1 MAHLRLLLP
10 LAVAVVAAT
19 ALHGAP
25 SAAATPA
32 PEAPDVTGD
41 GLATRRWGEAG
52 HRIVGEAAARALPAD
67 MPAFFREAVGQLT
80 YLNPEPDRWRAPRDV
95 APLDS
100 AMDPAYSPDHF
111 VDMELVPAGAA
122 RARDRYGFA
131 DSLRAAGV
139 SPQVAGFLPWRILEL
154 TSRLREEFRLWRR
167 ATSPE
172 ERAWIEARIVN
183 DAGVLGHYVAD
194 GANPHHT
201 TIHYNGWTGP
211 NPKGYTPTGTG
222 FHSRFESQ
230 YVETHLSVADVRP
243 LVASQAR
250 TLLPLRDSVHAF
262 LGRSHAQLERLY
274 ELDKAERFDAKTMG
288 AEHRRFAVERLAAG
302 ATMLRDV
309 WWTAWTAS
317 ATP

>member
-1 MAHLRLLLP
+1 MAHLRLLLS
-10 LAVAVVAAT
+10 LAGTVVVAA
-19 ALHGAP
+19 ALRGAP
-25 SAAATPA
+25 PAAAAPTPDDA
-32 PEAPDVTGD
+32 
-41 GLATRRWGEAG
+41 LAARRWGEAG

-67 MPAFFREAVGQLT
+67 MPAFFREAVGQLA
-80 YLNPEPDRWRAPRDV
+80 YLNPEPDRWRAPRDA

-100 AMDPAYSPDHF
+100 
-111 VDMELVPAGAA
+111 
-122 RARDRYGFA
+122 
-131 DSLRAAGV
+131 AGV

-230 YVETHLSVADVRP
+230 FVEARLSVADVRP
-243 LVASQAR
+243 LVAPQPR
-250 TLLPLRDSVHAF
+250 PLLPLRDSVHAF

-274 ELDKAERFDAKTMG
+274 ELDKAERFDAKTGG
-288 AEHRRFAVERLAAG
+288 ADHRRFAAERLAAG

>member
-1 MAHLRLLLP
+1 MAHLRLLLS
-10 LAVAVVAAT
+10 LAGTVVVAA
-19 ALHGAP
+19 ALRGAP
-25 SAAATPA
+25 PAAAAPTPDDA
-32 PEAPDVTGD
+32 
-41 GLATRRWGEAG
+41 LAARRWGEAG

-67 MPAFFREAVGQLT
+67 MPAFFREAVGQLA
-80 YLNPEPDRWRAPRDV
+80 YLNPEPDRWRAPRDA

-100 AMDPAYSPDHF
+100 AMDPAFSPDHF
-111 VDMELVPAGAA
+111 VDMELVTAGAT

-243 LVASQAR
+243 LVAAQSR
-250 TLLPLRDSVHAF
+250 TLLPLRDSVHAYI
-262 LGRSHAQLERLY
+262 GRSHAQLERLY
-274 ELDKAERFDAKTMG
+274 ELDKAERFDAKTEG